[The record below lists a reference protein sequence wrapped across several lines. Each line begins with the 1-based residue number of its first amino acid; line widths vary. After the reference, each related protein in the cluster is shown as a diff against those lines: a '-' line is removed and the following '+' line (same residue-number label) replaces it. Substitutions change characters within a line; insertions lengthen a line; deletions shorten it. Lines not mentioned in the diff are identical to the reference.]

1 MHTSI
6 LRDSCTLNIPR
17 AKSAT
22 GEKIF
27 QFSSARD
34 WNSLPREIRELD
46 RLKTF
51 KSKVYHLLLKEDRNN
66 YICKLNN

>member
-1 MHTSI
+1 MHTRT

-27 QFSSARD
+27 HFSSARD
-34 WNSLPREIRELD
+34 WNSLPREIREMNK
-46 RLKTF
+46 LKAF

-66 YICKLNN
+66 HM